1 MTLQELLAAARKA
14 VAEGKLDEAEKL
26 TAQAKALKA
35 VDDLAPPAEEKSEE
49 LDAVKAKLADYD
61 KKWAKL
67 EAEPAN
73 NKAAHLVVTEDE
85 TDKKAAMPWPTLGE
99 FLKQVYVAA
108 AHPYKIDDRLKAQK
122 AILGA
127 SEGVPSDGGWLVQQ
141 GMSDQLFMLEH
152 APSELTRRVRRFPVG
167 ANNNGLKINAI
178 DETSRVT
185 GSRWGGV
192 NAYWAA
198 EGDTASATKPKFRQ
212 IELELNKLMAFFY
225 ATDEMLEDT
234 NQLEAVANQAVRE
247 ELDWL
252 VENAIVRGTGAGQ
265 PEGILNSGAL
275 VTVAKESGQ
284 GAATIVFENIIKMW
298 SRRWA
303 RSTQNLI
310 WLINQDVEPQLYS
323 MSLAIG
329 TGGVPVYLPP
339 GGLSTSGYGTLMGR
353 PVIPVEQASTLGTVG
368 DIMLVDPTQYL
379 AIDKGGVKQAASMH
393 VAFLTDQM
401 CYRWTYRVDGKSGWR
416 SALTP
421 ANGTKTQSP
430 FIVLATRA

>member
-14 VAEGKLDEAEKL
+14 ATEGDLDKAEKL

-35 VDDLAPPAEEKSEE
+35 VDE
-49 LDAVKAKLADYD
+49 LDPPEVEESPEVKAMKAKLEDYD

-73 NKAAHLVVTEDE
+73 NKGGHLIVTEDE
-85 TDKKAAMPWPTLGE
+85 TDKKAAQPWESMGH

-108 AHPYKIDDRLKAQK
+108 TQPYKIDDRLKAQK

-127 SEGVPSDGGWLVQQ
+127 SEGVPSDGGFLVHQTQ
-141 GMSDQLFMLEH
+141 SDQLFMLEH

-167 ANNNGLKINAI
+167 PNSNGLKINAV
-178 DETSRVT
+178 DETSRAT

-198 EGDTASATKPKFRQ
+198 EGDTAAATKPKFRE
-212 IELELNKLMAFFY
+212 IKMELNKLMAFFY
-225 ATDEMLEDT
+225 ATEELLEDT
-234 NQLEAVANQAVRE
+234 NQLESVASQAVRE

-252 VENAIVRGTGAGQ
+252 VENAILRGSGAGQ
-265 PEGILNSGAL
+265 PAGIFNSDAL

-284 GAATIVFENIIKMW
+284 TANTIVFENIVKMW
-298 SRRWA
+298 SRRHA
-303 RSTQNLI
+303 RSTSNLI
-310 WLINQDVEPQLYS
+310 WLINQDVEPQLYT

-339 GGLSTSGYGTLMGR
+339 GGLSTAGYGTLMGR

-368 DIMLVDPTQYL
+368 DISLIDPTQYL
-379 AIDKGGVKQAASMH
+379 MIDKGGVKQASSMH

-401 CYRWTYRVDGKSGWR
+401 CFRWTYRVDGKPGWR
-416 SALTP
+416 SPLTP

-430 FIVLATRA
+430 FIVLASRS